1 MNVVPS
7 GDRMLVEKGKPFC
20 ISRELPTFIQVSD
33 GASREPLGGNYFL
46 PTFRLYETAIIKALF
61 P

>member
-1 MNVVPS
+1 
-7 GDRMLVEKGKPFC
+7 MLVEKGKSFC
-20 ISRELPTFIQVSD
+20 VSRELPTVFQVSD

-46 PTFRLYETAIIKALF
+46 PTFRLYETTIIKALF

>member
-1 MNVVPS
+1 
-7 GDRMLVEKGKPFC
+7 MLVEKGKPFC
-20 ISRELPTFIQVSD
+20 ISRELQAVFQVSD

-61 P
+61 SITD